1 MKQLAKSRYKWTG
14 SCFLTVEMLTQRELA
29 ETQVTENEFSLILCV
44 CVRVCV
50 CVCVC
55 VRVCGGVCVHACVC
69 VCVHACVC
77 VCCRDET

>member
-1 MKQLAKSRYKWTG
+1 MKQLAKSRYKLTG

-29 ETQVTENEFSLILCV
+29 ETQVTENEFSLILRV
-44 CVRVCV
+44 CVRVCML
-50 CVCVC
+50 
-55 VRVCGGVCVHACVC
+55 CVC